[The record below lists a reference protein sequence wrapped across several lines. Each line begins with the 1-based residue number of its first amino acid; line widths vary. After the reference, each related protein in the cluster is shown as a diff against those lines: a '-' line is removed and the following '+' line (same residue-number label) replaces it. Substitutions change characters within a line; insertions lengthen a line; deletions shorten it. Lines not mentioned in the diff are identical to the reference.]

1 MKVADAVALMKD
13 WPTARDA
20 LLSARYPYE
29 GKALPNGCKLV
40 PVASEHHLGV
50 GVLVAYAP
58 GYSEHHKR
66 SFLTYY
72 PSYTGRLPWDH
83 PDTMV
88 VSIMEDGTFILSLG
102 EDPKSGRIRR
112 LLQQYTPVKLINRR
126 GEPFPNVWS
135 HPFETTPSK
144 IKKCRNCDGT
154 GTVQSTYDES
164 THECWYCCRSYHSS
178 GTPGFIERGCKPTG
192 LHVFQNGVV
201 ISQEGRYLQP
211 TGFVPTL
218 SDWAGTKTKMS
229 PQERAVQDLLKLN
242 KMLDSLGEV
251 A

>member
-88 VSIMEDGTFILSLG
+88 VSIMENRTVILSLG
-102 EDPKSGRIRR
+102 EHLKSQRLRR
-112 LLQQYTPVKLINRR
+112 LIDQYSPVKPVNRR
-126 GEPFPNVWS
+126 GFEMPYIWCYPFDK
-135 HPFETTPSK
+135 TPSK
-144 IKKCRNCDGT
+144 LTKCRTCKGT
-154 GTVQSTYDES
+154 GIYES
-164 THECWYCCRSYHSS
+164 SYGGS
-178 GTPGFIERGCKPTG
+178 GACYRCNRPEASWFVGAGYVERGFKPMGLKVFENGTVVSEKGEHLLATG
-192 LHVFQNGVV
+192 D
-201 ISQEGRYLQP
+201 
-211 TGFVPTL
+211 VPTL
-218 SDWAGTKTKMS
+218 SDWAGTKTKIS

-242 KMLDSLGEV
+242 KMLEGLGEV